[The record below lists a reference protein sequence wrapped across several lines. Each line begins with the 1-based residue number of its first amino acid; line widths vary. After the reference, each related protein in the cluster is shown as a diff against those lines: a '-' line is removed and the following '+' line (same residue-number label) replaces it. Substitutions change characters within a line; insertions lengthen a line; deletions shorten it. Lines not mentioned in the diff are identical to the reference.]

1 MSRSKVLE
9 VKLLN
14 STLDY
19 RLYAFIMFTSKK
31 IRFHNSYLS
40 LNFNFVWLSKW
51 HNILHILFFISFQA
65 IFHFSRCHTRKF
77 LRNREDGRTYWP
89 VYWICQQ
96 HQSNKSNQRSAQK
109 SKQIPDLMMIHHY
122 NNTVS
127 QGQQLHQRINDMLV
141 MTSWWSGSDF
151 WLWTVMVYHS

>member
-40 LNFNFVWLSKW
+40 LNFNFVWLSK
-51 HNILHILFFISFQA
+51 
-65 IFHFSRCHTRKF
+65 
-77 LRNREDGRTYWP
+77 
-89 VYWICQQ
+89 
-96 HQSNKSNQRSAQK
+96 
-109 SKQIPDLMMIHHY
+109 
-122 NNTVS
+122 
-127 QGQQLHQRINDMLV
+127 
-141 MTSWWSGSDF
+141 
-151 WLWTVMVYHS
+151 